1 MSLST
6 YYLIM
11 LSSPPPSPQPAGA
24 VDTFGEGGAGS
35 GGGLAEEPRSL
46 RLVTKSHGTVVVQRA
61 HFHNLVERN
70 GCYFHVAPE
79 ATSPGGKV
87 QLCSRCSR
95 CRSRTARDFTRRESE
110 GVIDPHF
117 LQHNPSFYRH
127 GAPPDCIASGYD
139 VGVRFLRG
147 AGDGDAVIDLADTS
161 ALEMLCLASHRLHHV
176 SSKLSSGRERLE
188 SNTIVF
194 PQTFGDGA
202 SVAPGDEAGNLEATL
217 RAAFGQMQARTL
229 CHPRSHKRHP
239 FMHTRTQYAIL
250 RTCQLPKIT
259 VPKMSCFLRC
269 MSTIFQRGHTRT
281 RTHAPPLRCAAR
293 LRGPKRDQDVVGE
306 VGAAAP
312 HNAPSA
318 RGHLQRARLPLF
330 PTR

>member
-1 MSLST
+1 
-6 YYLIM
+6 M

-139 VGVRFLRG
+139 VGARFLRG

-176 SSKLSSGRERLE
+176 SSKLASAIDKGGGRRGWRATPSSSRRRLATAPRWPQATRRATWRRHSGRPSARCRRAPCATPVHTNDTRSCTHAHNMPYCER
-188 SNTIVF
+188 
-194 PQTFGDGA
+194 A
-202 SVAPGDEAGNLEATL
+202 SFQRL
-217 RAAFGQMQARTL
+217 Q
-229 CHPRSHKRHP
+229 
-239 FMHTRTQYAIL
+239 
-250 RTCQLPKIT
+250 
-259 VPKMSCFLRC
+259 FLRC
-269 MSTIFQRGHTRT
+269 RVS
-281 RTHAPPLRCAAR
+281 
-293 LRGPKRDQDVVGE
+293 
-306 VGAAAP
+306 
-312 HNAPSA
+312 
-318 RGHLQRARLPLF
+318 
-330 PTR
+330 